1 MKFKQFLL
9 SIFYFFWNFR
19 KRITFKGFEKKL
31 GGALVNKY
39 KDQIVLIKEIKKEI
53 DLLWPHGH
61 SKYIPLSF
69 PQRIELRA
77 KIHSK
82 FGDRMH
88 KLNVKLNANLE
99 FK

>member
-1 MKFKQFLL
+1 MKKFFL

-19 KRITFKGFEKKL
+19 KRLKFKGFESKL
-31 GGALVNKY
+31 SGALVDKY
-39 KDQIVLIKEIKKEI
+39 KEQIVLIKEIKKEI

-69 PQRIELRA
+69 PQRVELRA
-77 KIHSK
+77 KIYSK
-82 FGDRMH
+82 FGERMNT
-88 KLNVKLNANLE
+88 LNVKVNANLE